1 MISLRLTI
9 ITVLAAALLAA
20 CAASAD
26 EIGRDQEIFN
36 QGKVLM
42 FDKKWEDARGAFQ
55 RVIQAFPNSSL
66 VPQAHYFSARCL
78 QLQGKEVEALRS
90 YEQFLQ
96 RYPNEPYLQAE
107 ARNAVVDLAVSLL
120 EKGDGAYRNRI
131 VSALTDSRK
140 DVRYFSAI
148 RSSYLSDRKI
158 TAMAIPILREILDKE
173 KERDLVDRAKIA
185 LLRLDPNALAFISGF
200 TKGGVPNR
208 RSRSTSRSAS
218 RNWRSWRWMSPRS
231 KSSARKGLM
240 WTICGKA

>member
-20 CAASAD
+20 CASSAD

-90 YEQFLQ
+90 YEPFLQ
-96 RYPNEPYLQAE
+96 RHANEPYLQAD

-120 EKGDGAYRNRI
+120 EEGAGAYRNRI
-131 VSALTDSRK
+131 VWARTDSRR
-140 DVRYFSAI
+140 DG
-148 RSSYLSDRKI
+148 
-158 TAMAIPILREILDKE
+158 
-173 KERDLVDRAKIA
+173 RDLA
-185 LLRLDPNALAFISGF
+185 GH
-200 TKGGVPNR
+200 
-208 RSRSTSRSAS
+208 
-218 RNWRSWRWMSPRS
+218 
-231 KSSARKGLM
+231 
-240 WTICGKA
+240 

>member
-20 CAASAD
+20 CASSAD

-107 ARNAVVDLAVSLL
+107 ARSRASSTPDRAWIS
-120 EKGDGAYRNRI
+120 RFPC
-131 VSALTDSRK
+131 SRK
-140 DVRYFSAI
+140 GTALIEIASSRPSPIQERTCDISPPYAAAI
-148 RSSYLSDRKI
+148 
-158 TAMAIPILREILDKE
+158 
-173 KERDLVDRAKIA
+173 
-185 LLRLDPNALAFISGF
+185 
-200 TKGGVPNR
+200 
-208 RSRSTSRSAS
+208 
-218 RNWRSWRWMSPRS
+218 
-231 KSSARKGLM
+231 
-240 WTICGKA
+240 